1 MPLNLQVISFFTFFF
16 LHAGTKKIVW
26 GVNDLNYWALEVH
39 IRSQC
44 VFWFAFLMLHFLF
57 LCRLLFLFPLIS
69 HLFCFLS
76 LCLSLCLSLS
86 LSSFFALELIFLL
99 FLLRQ
104 HFLET
109 FDPKFAFSPSGKV
122 CAIAIWSE
130 VHLPR
135 PISSKWQSPLSVYSR
150 AFNFVILSW
159 TIRALISKSVSW
171 FIKFCI
177 FSILLKKLNH
187 HRRA

>member
-1 MPLNLQVISFFTFFF
+1 MILIIEPSRFTF
-16 LHAGTKKIVW
+16 A
-26 GVNDLNYWALEVH
+26 LN
-39 IRSQC
+39 
-44 VFWFAFLMLHFLF
+44 AFSDLHFLCCTSYF
-57 LCRLLFLFPLIS
+57 FVVSSSYFPS
-69 HLFCFLS
+69 SRTSSVFSVFV
-76 LCLSLCLSLS
+76 CLSVSLS